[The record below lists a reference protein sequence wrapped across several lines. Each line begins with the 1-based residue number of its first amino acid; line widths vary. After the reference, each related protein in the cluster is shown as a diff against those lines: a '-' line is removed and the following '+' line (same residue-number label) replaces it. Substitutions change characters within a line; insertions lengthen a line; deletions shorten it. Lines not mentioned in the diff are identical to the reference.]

1 MPSSSSSIGTP
12 LAIEVQ
18 IRQEKASTL
27 RRVGDKLETLIG
39 QMVKLESELR
49 TLTGPPRAKKV
60 EEYRKLWAD
69 ADHQRWYLIIQREA
83 MGLFDH
89 AEVDL
94 MYPIPPKMK

>member
-1 MPSSSSSIGTP
+1 MASSSSSIGTP

-18 IRQEKASTL
+18 IRQEKASAL

-39 QMVKLESELR
+39 KMVTLEAELR
-49 TLTGPPRAKKV
+49 TLAGPPRAKKV
-60 EEYRKLWAD
+60 EEYQKLWAE

-94 MYPIPPKMK
+94 MYPIPPKVK